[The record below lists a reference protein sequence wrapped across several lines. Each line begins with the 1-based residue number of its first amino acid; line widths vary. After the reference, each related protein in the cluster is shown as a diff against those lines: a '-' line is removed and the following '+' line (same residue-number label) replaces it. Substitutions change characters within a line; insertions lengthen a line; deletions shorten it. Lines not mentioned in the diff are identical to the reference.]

1 MALSTS
7 ITNLAGELAGELNAG
22 RPARVSMGAKGDAF
36 SWLAGMP
43 TTLAQYVATGQVD
56 GLTANVVV
64 VEPSATPVTKVAE
77 GAPKPNAVKFTPTTV
92 QALKYSGYA
101 EFTLEQ
107 YLSTAALASVIA
119 NVLGAQCVQALEA
132 DTIAALEAAG
142 AAGDPV
148 SGTTLQ
154 SAVIAAQ
161 AQVLSNGGKPSI
173 VVLGTD
179 GYADLVSLGS
189 TGFVVDPTSGP
200 IGTWLGS
207 IVHVSP
213 TVAAGTAYV
222 LDSSAVFIAEN
233 EASPVGI
240 INPFSQAKSNKVE
253 LILDVIAAPVVVAP
267 GLVVK
272 ATKTA

>member
-1 MALSTS
+1 M
-7 ITNLAGELAGELNAG
+7 
-22 RPARVSMGAKGDAF
+22 
-36 SWLAGMP
+36 
-43 TTLAQYVATGQVD
+43 TLDVII
-56 GLTANVVV
+56 
-64 VEPSATPVTKVAE
+64 VEPSATPASKVSE
-77 GAPKPNAVKFTPTTV
+77 GSAKPNAVKFTPRN
-92 QALKYSGYA
+92 AMPLNKYAGYA
-101 EFTLEQ
+101 EWSLEAD
-107 YLSTAALASVIA
+107 LSAESLATVVA

-132 DTIAALEAAG
+132 DCIAALETAG

-154 SAVIAAQ
+154 AAVIAAQ
-161 AQVLSNGGKPSI
+161 AQILSNGGRPSI

-207 IVHVSP
+207 VVHVSP

-222 LDSSAVFIAEN
+222 LDSAAMFIAEN
-233 EASPVGI
+233 ESSPVGI
-240 INPFSQAKSNKVE
+240 VNPFSQARSANRIE
-253 LILDVIAAPVVVAP
+253 LVLDVIAAPVVVAP

-272 ATKTA
+272 ASKTA